1 MRDSGAVEAR
11 TSAGLRWMHACSW
24 CSQHSRLTQTLPFSF
39 HTFTQLRTPHTIS
52 LPAVDADPSRA
63 ASAAAAGDVIS
74 RLVGIY
80 GSKEL
85 FINEYRW
92 GQMGAAPGV
101 V

>member
-1 MRDSGAVEAR
+1 
-11 TSAGLRWMHACSW
+11 MHACSW

-39 HTFTQLRTPHTIS
+39 HTFTQLPTPHTIS
-52 LPAVDADPSRA
+52 MPAVAADPSRPPSPPA
-63 ASAAAAGDVIS
+63 PRDVIS